1 MNINSLKLHFGE
13 LKTFLTNFLID
24 FQILGIT
31 ESRLKE
37 ATPATTNIILPGF
50 NLKHVPTKSAN
61 RAALLYVKNDNN
73 YQLRPGLNTNKN

>member
-13 LKTFLTNFLID
+13 LKTFLTNYLID
-24 FQILGIT
+24 FQILGVT

-37 ATPATTNIILPGF
+37 ATSANTNILPGF
-50 NLKHVPTKSAN
+50 NLKHMPTKSAN
-61 RAALLYVKNDNN
+61 GAALLYIKNDIN